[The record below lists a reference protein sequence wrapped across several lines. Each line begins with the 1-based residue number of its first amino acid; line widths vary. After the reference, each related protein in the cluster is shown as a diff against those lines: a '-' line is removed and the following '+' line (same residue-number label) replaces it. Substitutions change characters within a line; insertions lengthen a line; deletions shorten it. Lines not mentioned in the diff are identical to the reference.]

1 MNKSLLVCSVAA
13 LLCASVPSH
22 AKLTPTSMDTVIV
35 TANRFPQQERT
46 ALANIDVITRRDIE
60 QSQAKSLPDVL
71 CRLTGVQISQNGGRG
86 QLASLYVRGTGPSQ
100 VLVLMDGVRLARS
113 AKGAVDFN
121 QIPLNYV
128 DHIEYVR
135 GAKASLYGSEAIGGV
150 INIITVARSRQ
161 QITKVNVGLGS
172 LDYKQIGGSTGVA
185 TSENGQLNMAVS
197 HEADDGY
204 NVHPVPGIND
214 GDKHGFKSN
223 NGLVGYTHDV
233 TEQLSLF
240 ANGRLFKNTYQYDS
254 SFGSRQYMEAE
265 KEDQSWTLGGAFNGQ
280 QYRSLLQFNYQ
291 QQKQW
296 DYQQKLGKAS
306 SGATKDRVTQ
316 SVAKWS
322 NSFEVNQ
329 GLTLAGGVDWRQSGY
344 KNLQT
349 NREYTRDN
357 TAVYALVTSDIDQLR
372 LQASGR
378 IDDNEAFGQD
388 ETYNIAAGYRFIPE
402 LALRASYG
410 TGIKAPNLYELYD
423 PTYGNEGLTPETS
436 KSYELGV
443 YGRVYDVYW
452 SVTGYD
458 NKITNLLSY
467 DPSTYVSKNIN
478 GQSHIKGI
486 EVEANFRT
494 GIVDHQ
500 LSADI
505 KSPKDKD
512 GKQLVRRSR
521 QIYKWNTTTHFDDI
535 DWVVSYMWFSRR
547 PTSTAHVDLAS
558 YALVN
563 TSINYYVTKKVT
575 LSGRIANLLDK
586 EYATAAGYPA
596 AERAYY
602 MNMGYQF

>member
-1 MNKSLLVCSVAA
+1 MKASFWAGSLVP
-13 LLCASVPSH
+13 LLCVAMPSH
-22 AKLTPTSMDTVIV
+22 AESAPMKLDTVVV
-35 TANRFPQQERT
+35 TANRFPQQERAT
-46 ALANIDVITRRDIE
+46 LSSMDVISRRDIE

-71 CRLTGVQISQNGGRG
+71 QRLTGVQISQNGGRG
-86 QLASLYVRGTGPSQ
+86 QLANLYVRGTGPSQ

-113 AKGAVDFN
+113 AKSSVDFN
-121 QIPLNYV
+121 QIPLSYV

-161 QITKVNVGLGS
+161 QATKINVGLGS
-172 LDYKQIGGSTGVA
+172 LDYKQIGGSTGIA

-254 SFGSRQYMEAE
+254 SFGSHKYMEAE
-265 KEDQSWTLGGAFNGQ
+265 KEDQSWTLGGAFNGL

-291 QQKQW
+291 QQKQS

-306 SGATKDRVTQ
+306 SGATRDRVTQ

-322 NSFEVNQ
+322 NSFEVHQ
-329 GLTLAGGVDWRQSGY
+329 GLTVAGGVDWRQSGY
-344 KNLQT
+344 KNLQI

-357 TAVYALVTSDIDQLR
+357 TAVYALVTSDIERLR

-410 TGIKAPNLYELYD
+410 TGIKAPNLYQLYD
-423 PTYGNEGLTPETS
+423 PTYGNTALTPEES

-443 YGRVYDVYW
+443 YGRVYDLDW

-467 DPSTYVSKNIN
+467 DPSTYVYKNID
-478 GQSHIKGI
+478 GQSHIKGV
-486 EVEANFRT
+486 EVEANFST

-500 LSADI
+500 ISVDI

-512 GKQLVRRSR
+512 GNQLVRRSR
-521 QIYKWNTTTHFDDI
+521 QMYKWNTTTHFDDI

-563 TSINYYVTKKVT
+563 TSINYYVTNKVT

-602 MNMGYQF
+602 MSYQF

>member
-1 MNKSLLVCSVAA
+1 MKTLLWAGSL
-13 LLCASVPSH
+13 ASSFCIAMPSH
-22 AKLTPTSMDTVIV
+22 AQSQPMTMETVVV
-35 TANRFPQQERT
+35 TANRLPQSQHST
-46 ALANIDVITRRDIE
+46 LSNVDVISRQEIE

-71 CRLTGVQISQNGGRG
+71 QRLTGVQISQNGGRG
-86 QLASLYVRGTGPSQ
+86 QLASLYIRGTGPSQ

-113 AKGAVDFN
+113 AKSSVDFN
-121 QIPLNYV
+121 QIPLSYV

-150 INIITVARSRQ
+150 TNIITVARSRQ
-161 QITKVNVGLGS
+161 QGTNVNIGLGS

-185 TSENGQLNMAVS
+185 TSENGQLNVAVS

-204 NVHPVPGIND
+204 NVHPIPGIND

-254 SFGSRQYMEAE
+254 SFGSHKYMEAE
-265 KEDQSWTLGGAFNGQ
+265 KDDQSWTLGGEFHGQ
-280 QYRSLLQFNYQ
+280 QYHSLLQFNYQ
-291 QQKQW
+291 QQKQS
-296 DYQQKLGKAS
+296 DYQQSLGKESAS
-306 SGATKDRVTQ
+306 ATRDRVTQ

-322 NSFEVNQ
+322 NSFAVNQ
-329 GLTLAGGVDWRQSGY
+329 GLTVAGGIDWRQAGY

-349 NREYTRDN
+349 NREFTRDN
-357 TAVYALVTSDIDQLR
+357 TAVYALIVAELDRLR
-372 LQASGR
+372 LEASGR
-378 IDDNEAFGQD
+378 MDDNEAFGQD
-388 ETYNIAAGYRFIPE
+388 ETYNIAAGYQLMPE

-423 PTYGNEGLTPETS
+423 PKYGNKALTPEAS
-436 KSYELGV
+436 KSYEVGLF
-443 YGRVYDVYW
+443 GRMNIIDW
-452 SVTGYD
+452 SITGYD
-458 NKITNLLSY
+458 TRISNLLSY
-467 DPSTYVSKNIN
+467 DPTTYVSKNID

-486 EVEANFRT
+486 EVEANLST

-500 LSADI
+500 LSVDI
-505 KSPKDKD
+505 KSPKDKE
-512 GKQLVRRSR
+512 GHQLVRRSR

-563 TSINYYVTKKVT
+563 TSMNYYVTNKVT
-575 LSGRIANLLDK
+575 LSGRIANVFDK

-602 MNMGYQF
+602 MNMSYQF